1 MKISFFSILLSLL
14 IFSTSAYSQFAPS
27 DLDESFLEGLPPSV
41 REQVETANKVN
52 QDEELDRLFRTD
64 TSIEKNKFILQRLK
78 EEINAL
84 EQQISLDS
92 NEKVGL
98 ERYGSSFFRT
108 LQSSFM
114 PINIP
119 NMAGDYIIDVGDKF
133 EVLISDDKSIE
144 GVMVNRDGSIQI
156 PKLGKIF
163 VAKKKLSEV
172 DSLVKSV
179 AAEKLIGVDVEISL
193 SSLRDMQIVVLGG
206 VESPGIYTISGG
218 SNFLGAINVAGG
230 ISENGSFRSIDIRR
244 NGEVIKNIDLYDI
257 FINGNFQN
265 DELLRSGD
273 TVFVNPFQLKVPV
286 TGGVNYE
293 FIFEAKQGDTYSDMI
308 NYAGGFSTNFYG
320 YDYVIIKKSSISG
333 TRTEKILTRKLSKI

>member
-144 GVMVNRDGSIQI
+144 GVMVNRDGSTQI
-156 PKLGKIF
+156 PNS
-163 VAKKKLSEV
+163 AKFLLLRKLSEV

-206 VESPGIYTISGG
+206 VESG
-218 SNFLGAINVAGG
+218 N
-230 ISENGSFRSIDIRR
+230 
-244 NGEVIKNIDLYDI
+244 LY
-257 FINGNFQN
+257 
-265 DELLRSGD
+265 
-273 TVFVNPFQLKVPV
+273 
-286 TGGVNYE
+286 Y
-293 FIFEAKQGDTYSDMI
+293 
-308 NYAGGFSTNFYG
+308 
-320 YDYVIIKKSSISG
+320 
-333 TRTEKILTRKLSKI
+333 

>member
-1 MKISFFSILLSLL
+1 
-14 IFSTSAYSQFAPS
+14 
-27 DLDESFLEGLPPSV
+27 
-41 REQVETANKVN
+41 
-52 QDEELDRLFRTD
+52 
-64 TSIEKNKFILQRLK
+64 
-78 EEINAL
+78 
-84 EQQISLDS
+84 
-92 NEKVGL
+92 
-98 ERYGSSFFRT
+98 
-108 LQSSFM
+108 
-114 PINIP
+114 
-119 NMAGDYIIDVGDKF
+119 
-133 EVLISDDKSIE
+133 
-144 GVMVNRDGSIQI
+144 
-156 PKLGKIF
+156 
-163 VAKKKLSEV
+163 
-172 DSLVKSV
+172 
-179 AAEKLIGVDVEISL
+179 
-193 SSLRDMQIVVLGG
+193 MQIVVLGG

-333 TRTEKILTRKLSKI
+333 TRTEKILTENLAKFKVQPRDALLVPEFEESIESQGSIIIEGKVRKPGRIFN